1 MAEIR
6 EGLEYTETHEWV
18 KREGKR
24 ARIGVTDYAQQNL
37 TDVVYVDLPQAG
49 KEIKK
54 GEILA
59 SIESVKSVSDVY
71 SPASGKVVEVNSR
84 LNDEPELINKSPYD
98 DGWLVV
104 IELAEEPEG
113 LIDAEAYK
121 KITEQQ

>member
-1 MAEIR
+1 MVEIR

-18 KREGKR
+18 KREGKGV
-24 ARIGVTDYAQQNL
+24 RIGVTDYAQQNL
-37 TDVVYVDLPQAG
+37 TDVVYVDLPQVG
-49 KEIKK
+49 KEIKV

-71 SPASGKVVEVNSR
+71 APVSGKVVEVNSR

-104 IELAEEPEG
+104 IELAEEPGG